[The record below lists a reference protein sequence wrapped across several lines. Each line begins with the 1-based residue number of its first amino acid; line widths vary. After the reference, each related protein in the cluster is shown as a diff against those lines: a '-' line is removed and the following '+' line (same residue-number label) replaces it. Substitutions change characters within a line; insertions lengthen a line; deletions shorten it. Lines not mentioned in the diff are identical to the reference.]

1 VAGLNIP
8 YPPSRF
14 EKLYLPDVDRILE
27 AADRVVAYA

>member
-1 VAGLNIP
+1 LNAP

-27 AADRVVAYA
+27 AVDVALAYG

>member
-1 VAGLNIP
+1 LNTP

-27 AADRVVAYA
+27 AVDLVLTYG